1 MVRTLV
7 FGVRS
12 ESLASASW
20 TFREAK
26 QDCAIEL
33 ASHACACSEVTGASS
48 DRQSARP
55 ARRSGLRM
63 IGLNAE
69 SKCSAAE
76 GGAILSL

>member
-26 QDCAIEL
+26 QDCALSWRAMRVPVLKSQAPRLIGNRQDQPG
-33 ASHACACSEVTGASS
+33 ARVCA
-48 DRQSARP
+48 
-55 ARRSGLRM
+55 
-63 IGLNAE
+63 
-69 SKCSAAE
+69 
-76 GGAILSL
+76 